1 MISRH
6 KTANSKC
13 ISSYYIMSDTKN
25 FSIPQ
30 STFRRLVKEMI
41 GEGNNVSADAL
52 VVLQQASE
60 QHLLETMGA
69 ASALAQ
75 YNSRDTLYASDIAM
89 VRQLI
94 DGHKKRVSVTQSEA

>member
-1 MISRH
+1 
-6 KTANSKC
+6 
-13 ISSYYIMSDTKN
+13 MSDTKN

-41 GEGNNVSADAL
+41 GEKNNVSADAL
-52 VVLQQASE
+52 VVLQQAAE
-60 QHLLETMGA
+60 QHLLETMDA

-75 YNSRDTLYASDIAM
+75 YNNRDTLYATDIAM

-94 DGHKKRVSVTQSEA
+94 DGAKKRVTQDAD